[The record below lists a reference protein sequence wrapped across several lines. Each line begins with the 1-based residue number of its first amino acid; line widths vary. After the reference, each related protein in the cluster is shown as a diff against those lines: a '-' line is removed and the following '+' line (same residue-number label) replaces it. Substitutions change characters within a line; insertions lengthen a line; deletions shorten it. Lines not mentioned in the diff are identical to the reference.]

1 MGRIFEDGK
10 DGGVVL
16 DGYCGEI
23 RASPASL
30 RSASPSRGEGEGGGV
45 LCFSL
50 VSRVRVNDGWVA

>member
-1 MGRIFEDGK
+1 MLI
-10 DGGVVL
+10 
-16 DGYCGEI
+16 GYCGEF

-50 VSRVRVNDGWVA
+50 VSRVRGNDGWLAGMTVDWWE